1 MPVVPVSCRAASVG
15 SLSFQGV
22 MRFLRSLHRQV
33 RELPSLHQVMFW
45 FACGAVVW
53 QSVYLID
60 FTVLYLDRAWGIGV
74 GLGHGNQP
82 WSLLML
88 LDPVLFLTLCSAF
101 YVGSIV
107 VIGRAYVLRKEAAL
121 VVALEEAKHKNTYL
135 EHAAKIL
142 RHDMHS
148 GINTYIPRGIR
159 SLERRLEKSPDVV
172 EALRLEAPLRLLKE
186 GLAHTQKVYAGVTEF
201 TNLVKAGASIEKVPH
216 DLREILVSYLD
227 TTSYKS
233 EVVIDALPTVG
244 VNGPLFC
251 TALDNLIRNGL
262 KYNDS
267 PSKMVI
273 VTMMDDDHLGILDN
287 GRGMTQAAFI
297 EYSKPYT
304 RKSDQQEKG
313 TGLGLNICIAILHEH
328 GFPVT
333 CSIRDEGGTLIKVK
347 IQ

>member
-1 MPVVPVSCRAASVG
+1 MK
-15 SLSFQGV
+15 
-22 MRFLRSLHRQV
+22 
-33 RELPSLHQVMFW
+33 
-45 FACGAVVW
+45 
-53 QSVYLID
+53 D
-60 FTVLYLDRAWGIGV
+60 
-74 GLGHGNQP
+74 
-82 WSLLML
+82 
-88 LDPVLFLTLCSAF
+88 
-101 YVGSIV
+101 
-107 VIGRAYVLRKEAAL
+107 
-121 VVALEEAKHKNTYL
+121 
-135 EHAAKIL
+135 
-142 RHDMHS
+142 
-148 GINTYIPRGIR
+148 
-159 SLERRLEKSPDVV
+159 
-172 EALRLEAPLRLLKE
+172 

-233 EVVIDALPTVG
+233 EVVIDALPTVE

-287 GRGMTQAAFI
+287 GRGMTQAGFI

-333 CSIRDEGGTLIKVK
+333 CSIRDVGGTLIKVK